1 MSNQEYDIQ
10 KDADEKGKIAT
21 KVLDALVFDRL
32 GIDYEFKIERNKY
45 GVKPFYFTFWIDV
58 HVDKM
63 FVDSPTYDYN
73 YDNSIY
79 EIEDKVEKALRY
91 VSLQDYFGGII
102 FNYVDDD
109 LVEDE
114 LRKLDNKLF
123 DNLVKKYPNITKDQF
138 KDSNI
143 YFYLY
148 KPEESYPSLTVEF
161 IGLDIRDDND
171 NVLVTCEQLADVMLE
186 MYKQSPLVNSFYYEN
201 QLCI

>member
-1 MSNQEYDIQ
+1 MSNQEYDIK
-10 KDADEKGKIAT
+10 KDATEKGTIAT
-21 KVLDALVFDRL
+21 KVLDTLVFDRL

-63 FVDSPTYDYN
+63 FVNSPTYDYN
-73 YDNSIY
+73 YNNSIY
-79 EIEDKVEKALRY
+79 EIEDKIEKALRY
-91 VSLQDYFGGII
+91 VSLQDYYGGVI

-138 KDSNI
+138 KDSEI

-148 KPEESYPSLTVEF
+148 KPEEDYPSLTVEF

-171 NVLVTCEQLADVMLE
+171 NVLVTCEQLADVMVD